1 VSEPLASAVV
11 RIAADDAPLKGNL
24 ARLSSL
30 LHEIGDS
37 IDRYVAEGE
46 PTLVPWPER
55 SEALTEV
62 GPHALKQAVPRNI
75 DVQEDK

>member
-1 VSEPLASAVV
+1 LSA
-11 RIAADDAPLKGNL
+11 
-24 ARLSSL
+24 L

-55 SEALTEV
+55 STALTEV
-62 GPHALKQAVPRNI
+62 GPRAL
-75 DVQEDK
+75 DVSEDK